1 MVFNYFYNLMR
12 KLKVVLVI
20 FIALFAMG
28 LWANDAFADTTVNFS
43 SGKMFAPN
51 CFCASDV
58 TRYNLAPFCPDRNWC
73 NRTTSTQ
80 TVNVP
85 AGRYAVRVNVTDLTA
100 SQRYES
106 VIVSMNG
113 QNYTVPDLGGNAD
126 STGTGTHTIGTF
138 NLSGNVTF
146 RGTHRY
152 ATTFTGLWY
161 SDAAS
166 RIGSGNAM
174 ESVNISSIVL
184 DDIVQAPTCAMNAA
198 PTTINRGQSATLS
211 WTSTNATSATINQ
224 GIGGVAVNGSR
235 TVSPSTT
242 TTYTGTFTGAGGTV
256 TCARTITVVQPP
268 AAPTCALN
276 AAPTTINQ
284 GQSATLSWTSTN
296 ATSASIN
303 QGIGGVAV
311 NGSRTVSPS
320 TTTTYTGTFTG
331 AGGTVTCA
339 RTITVVPRAD
349 APTCTLSAAPTTI
362 DQGQSATLSWTSTNA
377 TSASINQGI
386 GGVAVNGSRT
396 VSPSTTTTYTGTF
409 TGAGGTVTCHATVTV
424 TPRPDAPTCSMNAAP
439 ANITAG
445 GSSTLTW
452 SSTNTTSASI
462 NQGIGAVAVNGSRSV
477 SPASSTT
484 YTGTFTGPGGTVTC
498 NASVTVGTT
507 PPPPPP
513 PPGDDDEEEEEDD
526 ADCDGSIGDYI
537 WNDED
542 GDGKQDENEK
552 GLASIRVKLTNF
564 TNDDESTLWTTKNGR
579 YEFKDLCEGEYRV
592 TVKKQDVEQYTQ
604 TYDPDG
610 TKNNKTEVTLRG
622 HDDHHKKADFGY
634 KGKPVAPRTG
644 SGETAIY
651 ISSLLSLAGLATYL
665 KIRKTKAFIQK

>member
-1 MVFNYFYNLMR
+1 MR

-28 LWANDAFADTTVNFS
+28 LWANDAFADTTVNFN

-58 TRYNLAPFCPDRNWC
+58 ARYNLATFCGDRNWC

-85 AGRYAVRVNVTDLTA
+85 SGRYAVRINVTDLTD

-106 VIVSMNG
+106 VIISMNG
-113 QNYTVPDLGGNAD
+113 QNYTVPDLGGN
-126 STGTGTHTIGTF
+126 SSSSGTGTHTIGTF
-138 NLSGNVTF
+138 NLTGNVTF

-152 ATTFTGLWY
+152 ATTFTGRWY
-161 SDAAS
+161 SDAGS
-166 RIGSGNAM
+166 RIGAGNAM

-184 DDIVQAPTCAMNAA
+184 DDIVPAPTCAMNAA
-198 PTTINRGQSATLS
+198 PTTINAGQSS
-211 WTSTNATSATINQ
+211 
-224 GIGGVAVNGSR
+224 
-235 TVSPSTT
+235 
-242 TTYTGTFTGAGGTV
+242 
-256 TCARTITVVQPP
+256 
-268 AAPTCALN
+268 
-276 AAPTTINQ
+276 
-284 GQSATLSWTSTN
+284 TLSWTSTN

-303 QGIGGVAV
+303 QGIGSVAV
-311 NGSRTVSPS
+311 NGSRSVSPS
-320 TTTTYTGTFTG
+320 STTTYTGTFTG
-331 AGGTVTCA
+331 PGGSVTCT
-339 RTITVVPRAD
+339 RTITVVPVTPR
-349 APTCTLSAAPTTI
+349 PTCAMNAAPTTI
-362 DQGQSATLSWTSTNA
+362 NAGQSSTLSWTSTNA

-386 GGVAVNGSRT
+386 GSVAVNGSRSVSPSSTTTYTGTFTGPGGSVTCTRTITVVPRPDAPTCDMSADPTSINAGQSSTLRWSSTNATSASIDQGVGAVRVNGSRT
-396 VSPSTTTTYTGTF
+396 VSPARTTTYTGTF

-424 TPRPDAPTCSMNAAP
+424 IPRPDAPTCTMNAAP

-477 SPASSTT
+477 SPSTSTT
-484 YTGTFTGPGGTVTC
+484 YTGTFTGAGGTVTC
-498 NASVTVGTT
+498 SATVTVGTT
-507 PPPPPP
+507 PPPPP
-513 PPGDDDEEEEEDD
+513 EEEDD
-526 ADCDGSIGDYI
+526 DDVDCDGSIGDYI

-564 TNDDESTLWTTKNGR
+564 TNGDESTLWTTKNGK
-579 YEFKDLCEGEYRV
+579 YEFKDLCDGEYRV

-610 TKNNKTEVTLRG
+610 TKNNKTEVELDG
-622 HDDHHKKADFGY
+622 NDDHHRKADFGY
-634 KGKPVAPRTG
+634 RGKPVAPKTG
-644 SGETAIY
+644 SGELAIY
-651 ISSLLSLAGLATYL
+651 LAALISLAGVATYL
-665 KIRKTKAFIQK
+665 KIKKARACTQK